1 MSEAGKPITI
11 LVIDDEAAIRK
22 LISRMLELEGYNVLQ
37 AEDGEKGLELLK
49 TNQVALILL
58 DLKLPGD
65 GGWTVLEKLKSDPEL
80 SMIPVIV
87 CSGAAE
93 PENRSRAL
101 NIGAVDYL
109 VKPFSLTTIVD
120 AVVLA
125 LQSDDDT
132 IFIDEESCSSKQNH
146 F

>member
-1 MSEAGKPITI
+1 MSEAGKPIII

-125 LQSDDDT
+125 LLSDDDT
-132 IFIDEESCSSKQNH
+132 IFIDEESCNSKQNY